1 MKNFIIALLSIG
13 LLGLGSFVIYDKL
26 LKVDTDTSKVKT
38 LKSYEVIENSEIEE
52 LFTTKKQTL
61 DLLNSQGNNIND
73 VKVLLKENNNYV
85 IEEVFM
91 YLLNQSYAKGEELKE
106 MTKNDVLE
114 TSKKLFGYDLDLVFN
129 DISDSCDPTGQTIG
143 LKYNNVSNKYEVVD
157 GAFQCGVDNYHEW
170 YHRNLAINKD
180 ATNVYTLTVEQIWT
194 DEVGNG
200 DISYHYYGTY
210 NDAVNETNSIL
221 SLTDIELNTIWDQY
235 GEEVQDAILDKIEKS
250 NTYEYKIIKENG
262 NIKVLSYK
270 KVN

>member
-13 LLGLGSFVIYDKL
+13 LLVLGGFAVYDKV
-26 LKVDTDTSKVKT
+26 LKVDDDVSKIETK
-38 LKSYEVIENSEIEE
+38 KSYEVIENSEIEE

-85 IEEVFM
+85 IEETYM
-91 YLLNQSYAKGEELKE
+91 YLLNQAHDKGEDLVK
-106 MTKNDVLE
+106 MTKSDVLE
-114 TSKKLFGYDLDLVFN
+114 TSKKIFGYDLDLVFN
-129 DISDSCDPTGQTIG
+129 DISDPCDPTGQTIG

-157 GAFQCGVDNYHEW
+157 GAFQCGVDNHHEW
-170 YHRNLAINKD
+170 YYRNLAINKD

-194 DEVGNG
+194 DDLGSG
-200 DISYHYYGTY
+200 DISYHYYGAY

-221 SLTDIELNTIWDQY
+221 SLTENELNAIWDQY
-235 GEEVQDAILDKIEKS
+235 DDGVQDAILDKIEKS

-262 NIKVLSYK
+262 NIRVLSYK